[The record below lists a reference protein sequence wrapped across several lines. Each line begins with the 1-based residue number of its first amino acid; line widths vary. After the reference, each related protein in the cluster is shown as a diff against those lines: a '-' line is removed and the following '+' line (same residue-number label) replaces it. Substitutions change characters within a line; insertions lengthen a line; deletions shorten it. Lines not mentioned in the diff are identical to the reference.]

1 MKSANFFCLCF
12 ILDKK
17 KMLTDKATIKIEIE
31 DGREVPKFFLIL
43 QKSETF
49 GYNFL

>member
-31 DGREVPKFFLIL
+31 DGREVPKFF
-43 QKSETF
+43 F
-49 GYNFL
+49 NFTKIRNFWI